1 MPDHEFDLDTG
12 KLLKH
17 YLNNSAHALIGW
29 DQDVRFIQWSP
40 QAEVIFGW
48 TAAEVL
54 GRRMDEIGFVFPD
67 DETGV
72 DDVVRQLLGGRA
84 SWNVSEN
91 RNRRKDGSTVWCRW
105 FNAYVDRGDFRG
117 FISLAEDITAVVQ
130 AREAATESEDR
141 LQSLFSATPDSVTFF
156 DLDGRVVEVND
167 AAARMMRLPKA
178 ALIGRAY
185 DEFVGPE
192 NQELVRALFAQVL
205 DGATINVLV
214 PVRRP
219 DGSYL
224 HGNITGGPLR
234 TNRAISGAFVNIH
247 DVTEGREAMERIEA
261 SEERFRSLFDNNP
274 DAMLTFDADSI
285 VTAANAAAGRTLGRA
300 PAEIVGRTLLDIVDP
315 TDISEAL
322 ASFNRALAGVAGGAE
337 IGVVSPGGSIP
348 TFLTMIP
355 IRFRQRAVGVHV
367 HVRDRRAEIEQ
378 QAQSE
383 THAERI
389 RDLYLTAAAA
399 NENAERQIAA
409 TLEAGCRI
417 LGMSSGALYEA
428 ETDAIV
434 ATFGDPMPP
443 PLARR
448 ALTGESAIAIDDA
461 HVLRSLHGDAA
472 GEPFVAMIATRITAG
487 DGLYGTL
494 TFASHEY
501 KPWPFVEVDTDLVQ
515 LMGAL
520 VGSAIERGRS
530 RARLQTL
537 AYTDT
542 VTHLPNRP
550 WLIEHLR
557 QQLDDAR
564 ATGATIGV
572 LFLDLDRFKDIND
585 TLGHE
590 SGDRLL
596 EIIGKRL
603 SNAIRS
609 GDCVARMGG
618 DEFVVLALDSP
629 DVQALAV
636 LAERII
642 TAVEEPVHMG
652 GMEQFVTTSIG
663 VASYPADGEDAE
675 TLVKHADV
683 AMYRAKDRGRNTYQ
697 FFTPALNAT
706 LQTRLSQEKTL
717 RRALEN
723 EEFVVY
729 YQPQHDLT
737 TGALVA
743 VEALVRWNHP
753 RSGLVLPG
761 HFIPNAELSGLIVA
775 IGDFVL
781 ETACA
786 DIALLR
792 RTVAPDLRLSVN
804 LSARQFH
811 QQRLGRKIRSAIDRT
826 AIEPTA
832 LELEITES
840 VAMSDAEMTINI
852 MRDLGTEGVRLSV
865 DDFGTGYS
873 SLGYLRRFPL
883 DSIKIDRSFVTDLA
897 SEPDDATIVR
907 TVIAM
912 AHALDLEVVAEG
924 VESEEQLTFLREQRC
939 DRVQGFY
946 FSQAVPRAA
955 LEAYI
960 GGRPKEHSWTP
971 SPSDSTAPA

>member
-1 MPDHEFDLDTG
+1 MSGHEFDPRVG
-12 KLLKH
+12 ELLTH

-29 DQDVRFIQWSP
+29 DASVRFIEWSP

-48 TAAEVL
+48 TAADVL
-54 GRRMDEIGFVFPD
+54 GKRMHEIGFVFPD
-67 DETGV
+67 DAPDV
-72 DDVVRQLLGGRA
+72 DDLVAQLLAGHA
-84 SWNVSEN
+84 AWNVNEN
-91 RNRRKDGSTVWCRW
+91 RNLRKDGSVIWCRW
-105 FNAYVDRGDFRG
+105 FNAVINRGEFRG
-117 FISLAEDITAVVQ
+117 LISLAEDITATVE
-130 AREAATESEDR
+130 AREAATESEAR
-141 LQSLFSATPDSVTFF
+141 LQSLFSATPDAVMFYGLAGTIV
-156 DLDGRVVEVND
+156 DCND
-167 AAARMMRLPKA
+167 AAARMMHVPKHE
-178 ALIGRAY
+178 LLGRSY
-185 DEFVGPE
+185 DDFVGPE
-192 NQELVRALFAQVL
+192 SADLVQTLFTHVL
-205 DGATINVLV
+205 SGSTINVVL

-219 DGSYL
+219 DGTFLTASV
-224 HGNITGGPLR
+224 TGGPLR
-234 TNRAISGAFVNIH
+234 TNRAISGAFVNVH
-247 DVTEGREAMERIEA
+247 DVTEQRDVLERLEAN
-261 SEERFRSLFDNNP
+261 EERFRSLFDNNP
-274 DAMLTFDADSI
+274 DPMLTFDGDGLVS
-285 VTAANAAAGRTLGRA
+285 AANAAAGRTLGV
-300 PAEIVGRTLLDIVDP
+300 PAAQIVGQTLFDFVDAE
-315 TDISEAL
+315 DVSEAL
-322 ASFNRALAGVAGGAE
+322 AAFNRALAGVAVGHA
-337 IGVVSPGGSIP
+337 IGIRSPHGSIP

-355 IRFRQRAVGVHV
+355 IRFKNRAVGVHV
-367 HVRDRRAEIEQ
+367 HVRDRRAEIAQ
-378 QAQSE
+378 QAQ
-383 THAERI
+383 TATYAERI

-417 LGMSSGALYEA
+417 LGMSSAALYDAASE
-428 ETDAIV
+428 AIV
-434 ATFGDPMPP
+434 ATFGDSLPVS
-443 PLARR
+443 LARL
-448 ALTGESAIAIDDA
+448 ALERDGAIAIDDA
-461 HVLRSLHGDAA
+461 RALAPFQADDGS
-472 GEPFVAMIATRITAG
+472 EPFAAVIATRIRAG
-487 DGLYGTL
+487 DAAYGTL
-494 TFASHEY
+494 TFASRTY
-501 KPWPFVEVDTDLVQ
+501 QPWPFVAVDSDLVL

-542 VTHLPNRP
+542 VTRLPNRP

-557 QQLDDAR
+557 ERLDDAR
-564 ATGATIGV
+564 RNSGTIGV

-603 SNAIRS
+603 AGAIRA
-609 GDCVARMGG
+609 GDRVARMGG

-642 TAVEEPVHMG
+642 AAVEEPVHMG

-723 EEFVVY
+723 DEFVVY
-729 YQPQHDLT
+729 YQPQHDLIS
-737 TGALVA
+737 GDLVA

-753 RSGLVLPG
+753 RSGIVLPG

-786 DIALLR
+786 DIAALR
-792 RTVAPDLRLSVN
+792 RTIAPDLRLAVN

-811 QQRLGRKIRSAIDRT
+811 QQRLGRKIRGALERSQLD
-826 AIEPTA
+826 PTA

-852 MRDLGTEGVRLSV
+852 MRDLGSEGVRLSV

-873 SLGYLRRFPL
+873 SLGYLRRFPI

-897 SEPDDATIVR
+897 TEPDDATIVR

-924 VESEEQLTFLREQRC
+924 VEAEDQLAFLREQRC

-946 FSQAVPRAA
+946 FSQAIPRPA

-960 GGRPKEHSWTP
+960 TARRKEPSWIP
-971 SPSDSTAPA
+971 SPANSTAPA

>member
-1 MPDHEFDLDTG
+1 MPAHEFGLDAG
-12 KLLKH
+12 ELLRH
-17 YLNNSAHALIGW
+17 YPDKSPLALIGF
-29 DQDVRFIQWSP
+29 DEAARFIEWSP
-40 QAEVIFGW
+40 QAEAIFGY
-48 TAAEVL
+48 TADDVM
-54 GRRMDEIGFVFPD
+54 GKTMDEIGFVFPD
-67 DETGV
+67 DTAHVSGIV
-72 DDVVRQLLGGRA
+72 AQLRA
-84 SWNVSEN
+84 GTAAWNSGEN
-91 RNRRKDGSTVWCRW
+91 RNRHKDGHVVWCRW
-105 FNAYVDRGDFRG
+105 FNAFVNRGDFRG
-117 FISLAEDITAVVQ
+117 FISLAEDITGIIEV
-130 AREAATESEDR
+130 REAASESEDR
-141 LQSLFSATPDSVTFF
+141 LQSLFAATPDSVAFV
-156 DLDGRVVEVND
+156 DVVGRIVEVND
-167 AAARMMRLPKA
+167 ATARLMRVSKTD
-178 ALIGRAY
+178 LIGRSY

-192 NQELVRALFAQVL
+192 NTDLVHALFAQVM
-205 DGATINVLV
+205 DGSTVTILI
-214 PVRRP
+214 PIRRP
-219 DGSYL
+219 DGTL
-224 HGNITGGPLR
+224 LMGNVTSGPLR
-234 TNRAISGAFVNIH
+234 ANRSVCGAFVNIH
-247 DVTEGREAMERIEA
+247 DVTDQREAMERIEA
-261 SEERFRSLFDNNP
+261 SEERFRALFENNP
-274 DAMLTFDADSI
+274 DAMLTFDGDSI
-285 VTAANAAAGRTLGRA
+285 VTAANAAAGRALGL
-300 PAEIVGRTLLDIVDP
+300 PPPEVIGRTLFDIVETPDVP
-315 TDISEAL
+315 AAL
-322 ASFNRALAGVAGGAE
+322 ASFNRALSGVAGGIE
-337 IGVVSPGGSIP
+337 IAICAHNGIIP
-348 TFLTMIP
+348 MFLTMIP
-355 IRFRQRAVGVHV
+355 IRFGGRAVGVHA
-367 HVRDRRAEIEQ
+367 HLRDRRAEIAQQEQ
-378 QAQSE
+378 RA

-389 RDLYLTAAAA
+389 RDLYVTAAAA

-417 LGMSSGALYEA
+417 LGMSSGTLYDVDA
-428 ETDAIV
+428 DAIV
-434 ATFGDPMPP
+434 ATYGDSLPAG
-443 PLARR
+443 LARLAVESGA
-448 ALTGESAIAIDDA
+448 ALALDDRRDLLPLQN
-461 HVLRSLHGDAA
+461 VDD
-472 GEPFVAMIATRITAG
+472 GEPFSALIATRITAG
-487 DGLYGTL
+487 DGIYGTL
-494 TFASHEY
+494 TFASHAY
-501 KPWPFVEVDTDLVQ
+501 KIRPFDAVDYDLVQ

-520 VGSAIERGRS
+520 VSSAIERGRS

-542 VTHLPNRP
+542 VTRLPNRP

-557 QQLDDAR
+557 ERLGDAR
-564 ATGATIGV
+564 ASGGTIGV

-596 EIIGKRL
+596 EIVGKRL
-603 SNAIRS
+603 AGAIRS
-609 GDCVARMGG
+609 GDRVARMGG
-618 DEFVVLALDSP
+618 DEFVVLALGSP
-629 DVQALAV
+629 DVAALAV

-642 TAVEEPVHMG
+642 AAVEEPVHMG

-723 EEFVVY
+723 AEFVVY
-729 YQPQHDLT
+729 YQPQHDLIS
-737 TGALVA
+737 GDLVA

-786 DIALLR
+786 DIAALR
-792 RTVAPDLRLSVN
+792 GSVAPDLRLSVN

-811 QQRLGRKIRSAIDRT
+811 QQRLGRKIRSALERSGLD
-826 AIEPTA
+826 PTA

-883 DSIKIDRSFVTDLA
+883 DTIKIHRSFVTDLA
-897 SEPDDATIVR
+897 TEPDDATIVR

-924 VESEEQLTFLREQRC
+924 VESEEQLAFLREQRC

-946 FSQAVPRAA
+946 FSQAVPRGA

-960 GGRPKEHSWTP
+960 EGRGKELSWTP
-971 SPSDSTAPA
+971 SPSDSIAPA

>member
-1 MPDHEFDLDTG
+1 MAEHGFGPDAGE
-12 KLLKH
+12 LLTL

-29 DQDVRFIQWSP
+29 DESERFIEWSP

-48 TAAEVL
+48 SASEVL
-54 GRRMDEIGFVFPD
+54 GKRMDEIDFVFPD
-67 DETGV
+67 DVRDV
-72 DDVVRQLLGGRA
+72 DAIVAQLLGGRA

-91 RNRRKDGSTVWCRW
+91 RNRRKDGSIVWCRW
-105 FNAYVDRGDFRG
+105 FNAYVNRGTFRG
-117 FISLAEDITAVVQ
+117 FISLAEDITSIVA
-130 AREAATESEDR
+130 AREAAAESEDR
-141 LQSLFSATPDSVTFF
+141 LQSLFAATPDAVTFF
-156 DLDGRVVEVND
+156 DASGAIVDIND
-167 AAARMMRLPKA
+167 AGARLLRVPKA
-178 ALIGRAY
+178 SLIGKRF

-192 NQELVRALFAQVL
+192 NTELVRALFTQVL
-205 DGATINVLV
+205 EGSTINVLL
-214 PVRRP
+214 PIRRP

-224 HGNITGGPLR
+224 AGNVTGGPLR
-234 TNRAISGAFVNIH
+234 TNRRITGAFVNVH
-247 DVTEGREAMERIEA
+247 DATEQRRTMERIEA
-261 SEERFRSLFDNNP
+261 SEERFRALFDNNP
-274 DAMLTFDADSI
+274 DAMLTFDADSL
-285 VTAANAAAGRTLGRA
+285 VTAANAAAGRTLGVP
-300 PAEIVGRTLLDIVDP
+300 PAELVGRTLLDIVDSA
-315 TDISEAL
+315 DVSEAL
-322 ASFNRALAGVAGGAE
+322 ASFNRALAGVAGGNQ
-337 IGVVSPGGSIP
+337 IGVISRNTTIP
-348 TFLTMIP
+348 TFLTLIP
-355 IRFRQRAVGVHV
+355 IRLQDRAVGVHV
-367 HVRDRRAEIEQ
+367 HVRDRRSEIEQ
-378 QAQSE
+378 QQQAAL
-383 THAERI
+383 HAERI

-399 NENAERQIAA
+399 NENAERQIAS

-417 LGMSSGALYEA
+417 LGMSSAALYDAEA
-428 ETDAIV
+428 DAIV
-434 ATFGDPMPP
+434 ATYGPSLPP
-443 PLARR
+443 ALARL
-448 ALTGESAIAIDDA
+448 ALGTEGAVALDDGRILGPLQDPA
-461 HVLRSLHGDAA
+461 D
-472 GEPFVAMIATRITAG
+472 GEPFAALIATRITAG
-487 DGLYGTL
+487 ENHDGTL
-494 TFASHEY
+494 SFASHEY
-501 KPWPFVEVDTDLVQ
+501 KPWPFVAVDSDLVQ

-520 VGSAIERGRS
+520 VSSAIERGRS

-537 AYTDT
+537 AYTDS
-542 VTHLPNRP
+542 VTRLPNRP

-557 QQLDDAR
+557 ERLDEAR
-564 ATGATIGV
+564 TAGATVGV

-603 SNAIRS
+603 TGAIRS
-609 GDCVARMGG
+609 GDRVARMGG

-629 DVQALAV
+629 DVQALAA

-642 TAVEEPVHMG
+642 AAVEEPVHMG

-663 VASYPADGEDAE
+663 VASYPTDGEDAE

-723 EEFVVY
+723 NEFVVY
-729 YQPQHDLT
+729 YQPQHDLVS
-737 TGALVA
+737 GALVA

-786 DIALLR
+786 DIAALR
-792 RTVAPDLRLSVN
+792 ATLAPDLRLAVN

-811 QQRLGRKIRSAIDRT
+811 QQRLGRKIRSALERSGLD
-826 AIEPTA
+826 PTA

-897 SEPDDATIVR
+897 TEKDDATIVR

-924 VESEEQLTFLREQRC
+924 VESAEQLAFLREQRC

-946 FSQAVPRAA
+946 FSQAVPRPTLA
-955 LEAYI
+955 AYI
-960 GGRPKEHSWTP
+960 EGGRKEQLWTP

>member
-1 MPDHEFDLDTG
+1 MSAHGFGPNVGE
-12 KLLKH
+12 LLTH

-29 DQDVRFIQWSP
+29 DADVRFIEWSP

-54 GRRMDEIGFVFPD
+54 GKRMDEIGFVFPD
-67 DETGV
+67 DAPNV
-72 DDVVRQLLGGRA
+72 DDLVAQLLGGST

-91 RNRRKDGSTVWCRW
+91 RNRRKDGSVIWCRW
-105 FNAYVDRGDFRG
+105 FNAFSNRGDFRG
-117 FISLAEDITAVVQ
+117 FVSLAEDITAMVE
-130 AREAATESEDR
+130 AREAAMESEAR
-141 LQSLFSATPDSVTFF
+141 LQSLFAATPDSVTFY
-156 DLDGRVVEVND
+156 DVAGRVVDVND
-167 AAARMMRLPKA
+167 ATARLMEVPKET
-178 ALIGRAY
+178 LIGRSY

-192 NQELVRALFAQVL
+192 STELVHALFATVL
-205 DGATINVLV
+205 SGSTINVLM

-219 DGSYL
+219 NGSYL
-224 HGNITGGPLR
+224 IGNVTAGPLR
-234 TNRAISGAFVNIH
+234 TNREISGAFVNVH
-247 DVTEGREAMERIEA
+247 DVTEQREVIERIEA
-261 SEERFRSLFDNNP
+261 SEERFRALFDNNP
-274 DAMLTFDADSI
+274 DAMLTFDADGLVSG
-285 VTAANAAAGRTLGRA
+285 ANAAAGRTLGR
-300 PAEIVGRTLLDIVDP
+300 PPDEIVGQTLVDIVGDEHV
-315 TDISEAL
+315 SHAL
-322 ASFNRALAGVAGGAE
+322 AAFNRALRGAACGNE
-337 IGVVSPGGSIP
+337 IGVRSHNGLIP

-355 IRFRQRAVGVHV
+355 IRLKDRAVGVHV

-378 QAQSE
+378 QAQ
-383 THAERI
+383 TATYAERI

-399 NENAERQIAA
+399 NQNAERQIAA

-417 LGMSSGALYEA
+417 LGMSSAALYES
-428 ETDAIV
+428 ETDSIV
-434 ATFGDPMPP
+434 ATFGP
-443 PLARR
+443 PLPP
-448 ALTGESAIAIDDA
+448 ALAQLALEGEGAIAIDDRR
-461 HVLRSLHGDAA
+461 VLAPLQGDD
-472 GEPFVAMIATRITAG
+472 GNDPIVAVIGTRITAG
-487 DGLYGTL
+487 DGTYGTL
-494 TFASHEY
+494 TFASPIF
-501 KPWPFVEVDTDLVQ
+501 KPWPFVSVDTDLVQ

-520 VGSAIERGRS
+520 VSSAIERGRS

-542 VTHLPNRP
+542 VTRLPNRP

-557 QQLDDAR
+557 ERLDEAR
-564 ATGATIGV
+564 KAGTSIGV

-596 EIIGKRL
+596 EIVGKRL
-603 SNAIRS
+603 AGAIRS
-609 GDCVARMGG
+609 GDRVARMGG

-629 DVQALAV
+629 DVANLAV

-642 TAVEEPVHMG
+642 AAIEEPVNLSG
-652 GMEQFVTTSIG
+652 VEQFVTTSIG
-663 VASYPADGEDAE
+663 VALYPADGEDAE

-697 FFTPALNAT
+697 FFTPALNAS

-717 RRALEN
+717 RRALESS
-723 EEFVVY
+723 EFVVY
-729 YQPQHDLT
+729 YQPQHDLIS
-737 TGALVA
+737 GDLVA

-753 RSGLVLPG
+753 RSGLILPG

-781 ETACA
+781 ETACT
-786 DIALLR
+786 DIAALR
-792 RTVAPDLRLSVN
+792 NTIAPHLRLSVN

-811 QQRLGRKIRSAIDRT
+811 QQRLARKIRGALERT
-826 AIEPTA
+826 GLDPTA

-897 SEPDDATIVR
+897 TEPDDATIVR

-924 VESEEQLTFLREQRC
+924 VESEEQLAFLREQRC

-946 FSQAVPRAA
+946 FSQAIPRAA

-960 GGRPKEHSWTP
+960 TGEGKEQTWTP
-971 SPSDSTAPA
+971 SPADSIAPA